1 MKLFKTLILI
11 CLIGHQSVNAEDTET
26 NYASTKENIGFG
38 LGSLIGGLI
47 AGPVGAVVGAGGG
60 VWLGIVKTRLT
71 KLSQVLKK
79 N

>member
-38 LGSLIGGLI
+38 LSLIHI
-47 AGPVGAVVGAGGG
+47 
-60 VWLGIVKTRLT
+60 
-71 KLSQVLKK
+71 
-79 N
+79 